1 MNAKFS
7 IVVILAITAF
17 IATAATMM
25 VLNATPVHAD
35 QPRDCF
41 HKGTGEKLDSCN
53 DEKGNN
59 AISCNKGGQQCRDD

>member
-7 IVVILAITAF
+7 IVVILAITGI
-17 IATAATMM
+17 IATAATTM
-25 VLNATPVHAD
+25 VHNAVPAHAD

-41 HKGTGEKLDSCN
+41 HKGTGEEINCD

-59 AISCNKGGQQCRDD
+59 AVSCNRGGQQCRDD